1 MKWYF
6 IPENNPYLE
15 GNIIFQTFLF
25 GFHLEFLDFQ
35 KWFLGLSLLQ
45 AIDNEISLSIERC
58 RSYPICG
65 NLPCLYS
72 FLYIYIHCKYRF
84 IYTYIYW
91 YFCFY
96 ILILFIMLYNVHFW
110 FKVCSDLFL
119 FKVKRL
125 IFSRFPAKRW
135 YVSTLPD
142 TSSESPL
149 ERKGWRIRC
158 DGAPRDPKQDSGFR
172 RLKHPEKWRLFFWSR
187 IWRQRGGCG
196 LVFGKNGIMSHEEQN
211 PKKRS
216 IYIYIWLVSMEEN
229 SFSKSHA

>member
-1 MKWYF
+1 MRFLWALKDVVPTLYA
-6 IPENNPYLE
+6 
-15 GNIIFQTFLF
+15 GTF
-25 GFHLEFLDFQ
+25 HV
-35 KWFLGLSLLQ
+35 
-45 AIDNEISLSIERC
+45 
-58 RSYPICG
+58 
-65 NLPCLYS
+65 
-72 FLYIYIHCKYRF
+72 YIRFYIYKYIHCKCRF

-125 IFSRFPAKRW
+125 IFSGFPAKRW

-172 RLKHPEKWRLFFWSR
+172 RLKHPEKWRLFFGAGF
-187 IWRQRGGCG
+187 GGNVVVVG
-196 LVFGKNGIMSHEEQN
+196 LFLEKMASCHMRSKTQ
-211 PKKRS
+211 KKGV
-216 IYIYIWLVSMEEN
+216 YIYIWLVSMEEN

>member
-1 MKWYF
+1 MRFLWALKDVVPTLYA
-6 IPENNPYLE
+6 
-15 GNIIFQTFLF
+15 GTF
-25 GFHLEFLDFQ
+25 HVY
-35 KWFLGLSLLQ
+35 
-45 AIDNEISLSIERC
+45 IRI
-58 RSYPICG
+58 
-65 NLPCLYS
+65 
-72 FLYIYIHCKYRF
+72 YIYIHCKYRF

-125 IFSRFPAKRW
+125 IFSGLPAKRW

-216 IYIYIWLVSMEEN
+216 IYMI
-229 SFSKSHA
+229 SFNGREFLLQKSCIDCIDFCWGLKLKMIC